1 MVFVSSPNLGL
12 ELNYG
17 FKMRP
22 QSHQDYHHEKF
33 AATKAPTEMF
43 LLENEVNVGLGLM
56 VPTWDG

>member
-22 QSHQDYHHEKF
+22 QSH
-33 AATKAPTEMF
+33 
-43 LLENEVNVGLGLM
+43 
-56 VPTWDG
+56 